1 MSQGWHL
8 KALGWDLNFRSS
20 VGSQPAGVRCP
31 IGLNPWGLGD
41 SEGHIECLH
50 GIRRSWVL
58 VVQRACCN
66 LGTVAK
72 AGEAWACLTLPWIS
86 QWWKSLLYSLSL
98 GFPVGLT
105 DLQWAC
111 VKKELTLL
119 VVWILF
125 FIKSTWLTEPKLP
138 AFHCLYKMPEPE
150 VLSRLGLSIAL
161 CLLTWMSL
169 LLLDKLSGNIAEF
182 TREQ

>member
-8 KALGWDLNFRSS
+8 KTLGWDLNFRSS
-20 VGSQPAGVRCP
+20 VRSQPAGVMCP
-31 IGLNPWGLGD
+31 SGLSPWGLGD
-41 SEGHIECLH
+41 SEGHIEC
-50 GIRRSWVL
+50 
-58 VVQRACCN
+58 
-66 LGTVAK
+66 
-72 AGEAWACLTLPWIS
+72 ACLELEEAGRLSSRELAVPWG
-86 QWWKSLLYSLSL
+86 QWLRLERLGLVWHFPGFLSDGRVYSPSI
-98 GFPVGLT
+98 GFPVGLM

-111 VKKELTLL
+111 VKEELTLL

-138 AFHCLYKMPEPE
+138 VFHRLYKMPEPE

-169 LLLDKLSGNIAEF
+169 LLLDKLSGNIAELR
-182 TREQ
+182 REQ